1 MCRGLPDTVYH
12 PMKKIKNDMMLAG
25 AILLIALAAF
35 GIYLLFPKEGNTIIV
50 SVDGKEQYL
59 FSLEQEITQ
68 TVQNETGDLNTVV
81 IQEGKVSVS
90 DANCPDGIC
99 VAHHPIS
106 KVGESIV
113 CLPHKLVVSVEENK

>member
-1 MCRGLPDTVYH
+1 
-12 PMKKIKNDMMLAG
+12 MKKIKNDLMLAG

-35 GIYLLFPKEGNTIIV
+35 GIYLLFAKEGNTVIV
-50 SVDGKEQYL
+50 SVDGKEQYR

-68 TVQNETGDLNTVV
+68 TVQNETGNLNTVV